1 MVSKIKKHLKIW
13 WVLTAR
19 LTQIAMISRI
29 GALLFISG
37 KLLRFAFFLMFLLIL
52 GAKTKVIAGYSI
64 PQIIFTFATFNIVDT
79 SSQLLMRE
87 VYRFRSYVVSGEFDY
102 FLTKP
107 ISPLLRCLFGGSDI
121 LDLPVLIVS
130 IGFII
135 FSSLAIGNF
144 TLLSVLLYIALLV
157 NALILAM
164 SMHIIVLAMGV
175 LTTEIDHTVM
185 IYRDITQMGRLP
197 VDIYR
202 QPLSWIITFIIP
214 VGLMMTVPA
223 KSFFTFVSFELIAI
237 SLITSAIF
245 LILSLKIWRFALK
258 NYTSIS
264 S

>member
-13 WVLTAR
+13 WVLTVR

-87 VYRFRSYVVSGEFDY
+87 VYRFRSYVVSGEFDH

-107 ISPLLRCLFGGSDI
+107 TSVLLRCLFGGSDI

-130 IGFII
+130 IGFVIY
-135 FSSLAIGNF
+135 SSLAIGNF
-144 TLLSVLLYIALLV
+144 TLLSVFLYIALLV

-175 LTTEIDHTVM
+175 LTTEIDHTIM

-197 VDIYR
+197 VDIYK
-202 QPLSWIITFIIP
+202 QPLSWVITFIIP
-214 VGLMMTVPA
+214 VGLMMTIPA
-223 KSFFTFVSFELIAI
+223 KSFFTFVSPELIVI
-237 SLITSAIF
+237 SIITSAVF
-245 LILSLKIWRFALK
+245 LILSLKLWRFALK